1 MTPINKQYHLRA
13 CLQPMTPCK
22 KNDVNLV
29 GRRSDLRVIDEP
41 KSNEKPFVHDRQEN
55 CPIRHCVRRQWPRG
69 MWVAQCR
76 QRDGGRGIDARV
88 RKVGGKGAERTY
100 SLLRTRARG
109 AASPT
114 PMTKLMI
121 LDTRVSNPAMMKS
134 PPKSVEPT

>member
-1 MTPINKQYHLRA
+1 MNQNPMRSPSYTTVNRIVLYAIVQGAKGRVVCGLRSA
-13 CLQPMTPCK
+13 DK
-22 KNDVNLV
+22 RADN
-29 GRRSDLRVIDEP
+29 
-41 KSNEKPFVHDRQEN
+41 
-55 CPIRHCVRRQWPRG
+55 
-69 MWVAQCR
+69 
-76 QRDGGRGIDARV
+76 RDGGRGIDARV
-88 RKVGGKGAERTY
+88 RKGGGKGAERTY